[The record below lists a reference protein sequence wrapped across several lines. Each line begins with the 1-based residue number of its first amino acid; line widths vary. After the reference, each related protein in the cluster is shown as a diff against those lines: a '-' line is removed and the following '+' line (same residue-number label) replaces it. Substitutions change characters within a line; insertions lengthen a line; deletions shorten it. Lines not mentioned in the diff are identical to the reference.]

1 MEDLYQEQTNW
12 SGGTQPGTPVDRVPE
27 TAFASGIN
35 TAFRE
40 IGSGTALIGCRPGLT
55 AINTT
60 ALGGG
65 SGDPNLDFARL
76 YTYDTGSTYSNFMAV
91 VVRNGKLYY
100 KNPDNSFTSEVTI
113 PAGWSYGSGTQC
125 FTAGD
130 FAIDGTVFNNRLLL
144 IKQSATPELRSF
156 TGTSTAPTVAVPWG
170 LSPIGTVAVTAVAGG
185 ASLPTGETYDVAIT
199 SYHSTTGA
207 ESSLSA
213 SIAVTPTAGQRIQVT
228 ITPTAAESAL
238 YTHWRV
244 YLRRRSTQSRLYLV
258 SSLGT
263 GGNIAIG
270 TTTVYVDLTAAQITA
285 LTTAAPSTV
294 ENNPPPAS
302 AKFVCTYGRRL
313 LVADERNVYWS
324 KQDKADNFSPLSYEP
339 IETGEGD
346 TITGIY
352 PFSDEV
358 ALVFT
363 TTAIWGIFG
372 NDPQTWTFKAIDH
385 TIGCLSH
392 LSIIEFNGQLG
403 WWSDAYGPVVYDG
416 TTIVKLGERELG
428 RSSYIEELNLSRIS
442 RCWAGHDPKYSR
454 VIWATPATGTT
465 RNSRMFV
472 YNYQVGKFESE
483 QWDPMPAA
491 CLTMAYHSD
500 GSIKLFLG
508 SDRGHVFYFDETV
521 RNDGVP
527 SGTVTGTFVGAGAL
541 STISGTG
548 FYATN
553 DGLTGRWVL
562 IVDSDARPVTK
573 VEIASNTSTTLTL
586 ATTPTMTTGNV
597 YTYYIGSPDLRVGT
611 RSYDMGRTFFR
622 KRFDRLYVHAKAS
635 TAGATNVWLTTQI
648 NFATAATA
656 TGQSLGLGGA
666 KWGPS
671 SVNVG
676 VWNTSQWVG
685 DQNVKKRFALFTSGQ
700 NLQLNLLQSR
710 TNQDV
715 IISAVGLLAGVQ
727 SERYFG

>member
-1 MEDLYQEQTNW
+1 MAVTH
-12 SGGTQPGTPVDRVPE
+12 S
-27 TAFASGIN
+27 TAARN
-35 TAFRE
+35 AATDAV
-40 IGSGTALIGCRPGLT
+40 TALIGANG
-55 AINTT
+55 
-60 ALGGG
+60 
-65 SGDPNLDFARL
+65 RL
-76 YTYDTGSTYSNFMAV
+76 AF
-91 VVRNGKLYY
+91 RL
-100 KNPDNSFTSEVTI
+100 
-113 PAGWSYGSGTQC
+113 SGTV
-125 FTAGD
+125 GSP
-130 FAIDGTVFNNRLLL
+130 GTVVATLSL
-144 IKQSATPELRSF
+144 SATAFPAAVS
-156 TGTSTAPTVAVPWG
+156 GTATAN
-170 LSPIGTVAVTAVAGG
+170 
-185 ASLPTGETYDVAIT
+185 AIT

-238 YTHWRV
+238 YTNWRV

-302 AKFVCTYGRRL
+302 AKFVCTYGRRV

-324 KQDKADNFSPLSYEP
+324 KQDKADNFPPLNYEP

-553 DGLTGRWVL
+553 DGLKGRWVL

-586 ATTPTMTTGNV
+586 ATSPTMTTGNV
-597 YTYYIGSPDLRVGT
+597 YTYYIGSPDLRLGT

-635 TAGATNVWLTTQI
+635 TAGATNIWLTTQI

-671 SVNVG
+671 NVSVG
-676 VWNTSQWVG
+676 VWNTSQFHKLISFDIDGVSIAG
-685 DQNVKKRFALFTSGQ
+685 NHIVHVFSLKRLIEILIELTFNPTSSQ
-700 NLQLNLLQSR
+700 LTRSSNSLSKLLTVPTEELITKRTISRVQLNLLSHLKVIELR
-710 TNQDV
+710 DV
-715 IISAVGLLAGVQ
+715 FSKLDLLLVRCNLVSSLRIKHLTLVDNTLVIELLHQ
-727 SERYFG
+727 CR

>member
-1 MEDLYQEQTNW
+1 
-12 SGGTQPGTPVDRVPE
+12 VDRVPE

-55 AINTT
+55 VVNTT
-60 ALGGG
+60 ALAVTTPGTNT
-65 SGDPNLDFARL
+65 NLDFARL
-76 YTYDTGSTYSNFMAV
+76 FTYDTGTTYSNFLPV
-91 VVRNGKLYY
+91 INRDGRLYY
-100 KNPDNSFTSEVTI
+100 KDSTNAFTAEVTV
-113 PAGWSYGSGTQC
+113 PSAWGATSGTKC

-130 FAIDGTVFNNRLLL
+130 FAIDGTVFNNRLFL

-238 YTHWRV
+238 YTNWRV

-302 AKFVCTYGRRL
+302 AKFVCTYGRRV

-324 KQDKADNFSPLSYEP
+324 KQDKADNFPPLNYEP

-352 PFSDEV
+352 PFSEEL

-363 TTAIWGIFG
+363 TTAIWGIYG
-372 NDPQTWTFKAIDH
+372 NDPQTWAVKPIDH

-403 WWSDAYGPVVYDG
+403 WWSDAYGPVVFDG
-416 TTIVKLGERELG
+416 TTITRLGERELG
-428 RSSYIEELNLSRIS
+428 RDSYTSELNLNRLAYS
-442 RCWAGHDPKYSR
+442 WAGHDPKYGR
-454 VIWATPATGTT
+454 IIWAVPGVGAT
-465 RNSRMFV
+465 RNTRMFV

-483 QWDPMPAA
+483 KWDPMPAA
-491 CLTMAYHSD
+491 CLATGYSSD
-500 GSIKLFLG
+500 GSLRLFLG
-508 SDRGHVFYFDETV
+508 NDRGQLFYFNESV
-521 RNDGVP
+521 HNDGVP
-527 SGTVTGTFVGAGAL
+527 SGTVSGTFVGAGAL

-548 FYATN
+548 FYTDSGENLA
-553 DGLTGRWVL
+553 GRWVL

-573 VEIASNTSTTLTL
+573 VEIASSTSTTLTL
-586 ATTPTMTTGNV
+586 ATSPSLTVGPT
-597 YTYYIGSPDLRVGT
+597 YTYYIGSPDFRLGT
-611 RSYDMGRTFFR
+611 RAYDMGRTFFR
-622 KRFDRLYVHAKAS
+622 KRFDRLYVHIKAAS
-635 TAGATNVWLTTQI
+635 GGADNVFLTSQVNFSATQD
-648 NFATAATA
+648 
-656 TGQSLGLGGA
+656 GLGEAISLGGA
-666 KWGPS
+666 KWNAATSLWNS
-671 SVNVG
+671 SI
-676 VWNTSQWVG
+676 WVG
-685 DQNVKKRFALFTSGQ
+685 EQNIKKRLPLFITGQ
-700 NLQLNLLQSR
+700 NLQLNLFQFMPS
-710 TNQDV
+710 QDV
-715 IISAVGLLAGVQ
+715 VVSTVGVLAGAQ
-727 SERYFG
+727 SERYYG